1 MKLVIDRG
9 NTLFKLG
16 VFDGR
21 DLIEVR
27 YLQELNKST
36 LEDILLTFDVSKA
49 ILCSVGGNL
58 SQDLTDLLK
67 AQTNFLSMSNTLSL
81 PIKISYNN
89 PNALVRGDIY
99 ACNRKT
105 IIIYLNS
112 SACIVLSIVVYA
124 VRVYQIPKRK
134 HHYTNHR

>member
-36 LEDILLTFDVSKA
+36 LEDILLTFDVCKA

-81 PIKISYNN
+81 PIKI
-89 PNALVRGDIY
+89 
-99 ACNRKT
+99 
-105 IIIYLNS
+105 
-112 SACIVLSIVVYA
+112 
-124 VRVYQIPKRK
+124 
-134 HHYTNHR
+134 